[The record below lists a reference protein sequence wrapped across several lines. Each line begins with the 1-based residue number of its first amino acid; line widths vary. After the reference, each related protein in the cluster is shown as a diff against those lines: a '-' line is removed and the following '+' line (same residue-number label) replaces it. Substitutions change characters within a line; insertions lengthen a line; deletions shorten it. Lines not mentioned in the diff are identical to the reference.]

1 MQWQDTG
8 IVINTRKF
16 NDNSLI
22 MKAITENNGIYSGLV
37 RLKKN
42 QGGQGVKLT
51 GNKPVSYTHLTLT
64 TICSV

>member
-8 IVINTRKF
+8 IVVNTRKF

-22 MKAITENNGIYSGLV
+22 MKVITENNGIYSGLV

-42 QGGQGVKLT
+42 ISKINVDAR
-51 GNKPVSYTHLTLT
+51 
-64 TICSV
+64 